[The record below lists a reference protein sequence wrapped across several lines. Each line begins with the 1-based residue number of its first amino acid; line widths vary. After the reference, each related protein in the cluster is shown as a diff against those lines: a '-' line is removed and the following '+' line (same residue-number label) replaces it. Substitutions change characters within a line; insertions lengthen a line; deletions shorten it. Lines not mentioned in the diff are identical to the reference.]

1 MSVVRSSGGTK
12 YARATLSGLVAASS
26 RVLISHWLKKDAS
39 DTGNAYM
46 MAIGAGSA
54 SPHLIVGH
62 NNTANWQMSVNGGIY
77 GGGTTV
83 DDTWLNIIAVFG
95 QWDGSYR
102 NRSILVNGA
111 SVSSGTTNPSSSSAD
126 MTRLT
131 LFGNNNDSPSYL
143 VAAGKIAEAAVFVDP
158 ADEAGLIALLQTQQ
172 VTAAALGVT
181 PAWSRRLYN
190 DYTTGQSAGD
200 PVQTGGLTFDTADHP
215 SLSDTAP
222 SSGSARRRATFIM

>member
-26 RVLISHWLKKDAS
+26 RVLISHWLKKDSS

-54 SPHLIVGH
+54 SPLLMVGH
-62 NNTANWQMSVNGGIY
+62 NNTANWSIAINGSVW
-77 GGGTTV
+77 GGGTTT

-111 SVSSGTTNPSSSSAD
+111 SVSSGTTNPSASSAD
-126 MTRLT
+126 MTRMT
-131 LFGNNNDSPSYL
+131 LFGNNNDTPTSL
-143 VAAGKIAEAAVFVDP
+143 VAAGKIAEAAVFIDP
-158 ADEAGLIALLQTQQ
+158 VNEAGLIALLQTQQ

-222 SSGSARRRATFIM
+222 AGSARRRAAVLIG